1 MKSKRRAL
9 VQSSQLSPD
18 FWHEQWT
25 LKDAVAPWEWFTQA
39 VALKESADLVWCQYL
54 EEMILL
60 HTDRFAMQP
69 RPVSNIYGML
79 AGLSLEVLLKGIW
92 LSQHPGSVSRASHS
106 IHLPWRDGHQ
116 LDGHDL
122 LALAQLAGREC
133 SPTEK
138 DVLDKLSVCVRWAG
152 RYPMANKAEE
162 EVLVA
167 SHIGEEGY
175 DWFPGTI
182 SQIDRKVF
190 EALFDELSTRYL
202 HDADMHIDGF
212 PFRELQMVKDRTAD
226 AESRLSQTEGAMS
239 PTDNAPPRTD
249 EDC

>member
-9 VQSSQLSPD
+9 VQSNQLSPD
-18 FWHEQWT
+18 FWREQWT

-60 HTDRFAMQP
+60 HTDMFAMQP

-122 LALAQLAGREC
+122 LGLTQLVGREC
-133 SPTEK
+133 SPMEK

-152 RYPMANKAEE
+152 RYPMANKPEE

-167 SHIGEEGY
+167 SHTGEEGY

-182 SQIDRKVF
+182 NQPDRTVF

-202 HDADMHIDGF
+202 RDADMQIDDF
-212 PFRELQMVKDRTAD
+212 PFRELHTVKDRVTD
-226 AESRLSQTEGAMS
+226 AEHRLRQTHETTS
-239 PTDNAPPRTD
+239 
-249 EDC
+249 